1 MRTRLKCIEK
11 DNPKLAP
18 PNMERDET
26 HGDNPLNKVQS
37 VKENLI
43 SKNEH
48 SRSVTW
54 ILNIMAKIEKGFEF
68 MHLALYFSYPLV
80 PFVG

>member
-43 SKNEH
+43 SKNEQ
-48 SRSVTW
+48 
-54 ILNIMAKIEKGFEF
+54 
-68 MHLALYFSYPLV
+68 
-80 PFVG
+80 